1 MIRSSGGMKVERMF
15 SRVVLPEPVPPETRQ
30 FSLLRT
36 DAFMKWIICG
46 VADLNLIRSL
56 GPSFSLENFRIVMH
70 GPLRASGGMI
80 TFTREPSL
88 RRGGGA
94 ARRSCTRRGR

>member
-1 MIRSSGGMKVERMF
+1 MIRSSGGMKVERMC

-36 DAFMKWIICG
+36 AAFMKWIICG

-56 GPSFSLENFRIVMH
+56 GASFSLENFRIVMH
-70 GPLRASGGMI
+70 GPLRASGGRV
-80 TFTREPSL
+80 TFTPGPFF
-88 RRGGGA
+88 RRAVGHGGGLR
-94 ARRSCTRRGR
+94 AR